1 MVDVEFYSMVLRKKI
16 KIPAAN
22 VKQIVKKGRLFAVG
36 TYMANGKE
44 YQAWQILGLAKPK
57 K

>member
-44 YQAWQILGLAKPK
+44 YQAWRILGLAKPK

>member
-1 MVDVEFYSMVLRKKI
+1 MADVEFYSVVLRKKI
-16 KIPAAN
+16 KIPAVN

-36 TYMANGKE
+36 TYQANGKT
-44 YQAWQILGLAKPK
+44 YQAWRILGKAMK

>member
-16 KIPAAN
+16 RIPAVN

-36 TYMANGKE
+36 TYQANGKS
-44 YQAWQILGLAKPK
+44 YQAWRILGMAKRK
-57 K
+57 

>member
-1 MVDVEFYSMVLRKKI
+1 MVDVEFYSVVLRKKI
-16 KIPAAN
+16 KIPSAN

-36 TYMANGKE
+36 TYVANGKT
-44 YQAWQILGLAKPK
+44 YQAWRILAKPK